1 MEHCSKMDELKEVAK
16 NLVSTKRNL
25 IEEIKSAIK
34 CLASVEEEV
43 KVVKKDTV
51 NLKKLSKEIDTEFE
65 RIEVTYFT
73 KKTAKS

>member
-1 MEHCSKMDELKEVAK
+1 VAK

-25 IEEIKSAIK
+25 IEEIKSAMK

-43 KVVKKDTV
+43 KSVKKDAV
-51 NLKKLSKEIDTEFE
+51 NLKKLSKEIDSEFE

-73 KKTAKS
+73 KKTVRSWNLNDSL